1 MPYVFEPWRG
11 LHKEVVSASV
21 VEELI
26 QRTAGPLAVVEV
38 GVLFGAHA
46 EVMLSA
52 FDFASYTG
60 VDPYAEP
67 GGDEAYG
74 RARAV
79 FDRWSGS
86 ARLLRTPSAAAA
98 AGFAEGSLDLVF
110 LDGDHSYAA
119 VREDIAAWT
128 PKLRAG
134 GRLLGH
140 DYAFHFPGLVR
151 AVRESLPQ
159 DQHLRL
165 GHDMMWWYDVT

>member
-110 LDGDHSYAA
+110 LDGDHSYE
-119 VREDIAAWT
+119 V
-128 PKLRAG
+128 
-134 GRLLGH
+134 
-140 DYAFHFPGLVR
+140 VR
-151 AVRESLPQ
+151 AELAAFPALVAEGGVLAG
-159 DQHLRL
+159 HIL
-165 GHDMMWWYDVT
+165 GLDFFG